1 MRGVISI
8 AAVALSACF
17 LVGSCA
23 SPGSV
28 AASNARSKSVIVEP
42 EEFAKVIA
50 RPDARL
56 VVLDARKLEDYG
68 PAHAVGAQRLDMRDW
83 TKASR
88 DGEGLN
94 DAAGWSVRIEALGI
108 DEHSRVLV
116 YDEGGMTSAARAWY
130 ILRQCGVADVRVVN
144 GGWSNACP
152 LLGPELVQAGYP
164 GDTAPSRFAATSGAM
179 GHVTTREELKQI
191 AANRSHAV
199 IDVRSPDEYAGKV
212 DHTGGGRAGHV
223 PGAANLPHKQL
234 LDEHGKLRSPEELRE
249 MLASAGA
256 RPAEPVVLYCQS
268 GGRAALGAL
277 AAAHAGYTDVSLYY
291 MSMGEWLEDAT
302 CPVE

>member
-1 MRGVISI
+1 MRGFMRLLLAGAWIGLI
-8 AAVALSACF
+8 L
-17 LVGSCA
+17 GGCA
-23 SPGSV
+23 STS
-28 AASNARSKSVIVEP
+28 RSSGNSVIIEP
-42 EEFAKVIA
+42 EEFARVVA

-88 DGEGLN
+88 EGEGLN
-94 DAAGWSVRIEALGI
+94 DAAGWSIRIEALGI
-108 DEHSRVLV
+108 DENSRVLV

-130 ILRQCGVADVRVVN
+130 ILRQCGVSDVRVVN

-152 LLGPELVQAGYP
+152 LLGPELVQAGNP
-164 GDTAPSRFAATSGAM
+164 GDITPTRFAATSGAL
-179 GHVTTREELKQI
+179 GHVTTRAELKQI
-191 AANRSHAV
+191 SAERSRVV

-212 DHTGGGRAGHV
+212 EHGRGGHV

-234 LDEHGKLRSPEELRE
+234 LDEYGKLRSPEELRE
-249 MLASAGA
+249 MLGAAGA
-256 RPAEPVVLYCQS
+256 KPAKPVVVYCQS

-277 AAAHAGYTDVSLYY
+277 AAAQAGYADVSLYY
-291 MSMGEWLEDAT
+291 MSMGEWLEDAS